1 MERFFSELSKITEA
15 TENEPMKNHT
25 TFKIGGLAKYFAQP
39 RNIDELKKVV
49 SLARKNEIK
58 CHIIG
63 RGSNILVS
71 DDGVD
76 GLVVALGEKFSAC
89 EVKGNEIHALSG
101 VSLSSLSQMALSAS
115 LTGLEFASGIPG
127 SLGGAIYMNAGAYGG
142 EMKDVVKESTY
153 LDEDFSE
160 KKCENHLFDYRKSF
174 YTGKNLVI
182 TSAVISLKEEKKEKI
197 KEVMS
202 TLALKRR
209 EKQPLDM
216 PSAGSVFKRP
226 EGHFAG
232 ALIESAGLKGY
243 SIGGAQVSEKHAGFI
258 VNKGGATC
266 KDVVELIDYIKERVY
281 KESNVILETEI
292 KLL

>member
-1 MERFFSELSKITEA
+1 MERFFSELSKITVA

-39 RNIDELKKVV
+39 GNIDELKKVI
-49 SLARKNEIK
+49 SLARNSGIK
-58 CHIIG
+58 YHIIG

-71 DDGVD
+71 DDGID
-76 GLVVALGEKFSAC
+76 GLVVVLGERFSAF

-101 VSLSSLSQMALSAS
+101 VSLASLSQAALSAS

-153 LDEDFSE
+153 LDEDFTE
-160 KKCENHLFDYRKSF
+160 RKCENHLFSYRKSF

-182 TSAVISLKEEKKEKI
+182 TSAIISLKEEKKEKI

-202 TLALKRR
+202 MLSLKRR

-226 EGHFAG
+226 EGNFAG
-232 ALIESAGLKGY
+232 ALIEKAGLKGY
-243 SIGGAQVSEKHAGFI
+243 CIGGAEVSSKHAGFI
-258 VNKGGATC
+258 VNKGGASC
-266 KDVVELIDYIKERVY
+266 KDVIELIDYIKERVY

-292 KLL
+292 KVL